1 MGIWIKLVISEVYS
15 YFRAENLSAQD
26 RGNGVETGTRDIYAL
41 DLTSADGILVPKF
54 LIQHQDLVL
63 VTDTEITAVGTAL
76 KFLASITEF
85 VK

>member
-1 MGIWIKLVISEVYS
+1 M
-15 YFRAENLSAQD
+15 SAQD

-41 DLTSADGILVPKF
+41 DLTSADGIFSAKKF

-76 KFLASITEF
+76 KFLASITG
-85 VK
+85 VR